1 MKGDGTIRICGDYK
15 QTVNRAAK
23 TDAYPLPRIE
33 DLFAFLTGGQLFTK
47 LDLAHAY
54 QQVPL
59 DKDSQLVTTIN
70 THKGLYCYNRLPF
83 GIASAPAI
91 FQRAIE
97 AILQGIIPHVCV
109 YLDDILVTGVNS
121 DDHLQTLEAVLTK
134 LEEAGIRLKHS
145 KCSFMLPSL
154 EYLGHKISS
163 KGLQPTSQ
171 KVKAI
176 HEAPAP
182 KDVSQLKSF
191 LGLLN
196 YYCKFLPNL
205 SMTLSPLY
213 KLLQKKT
220 NWQWGTE
227 QQEAFTKAKQS
238 LTSDCLLVHYDPDKD
253 LVLACDASPY
263 GIGAVLSHKM
273 EKSDDKP
280 IAFASR
286 TLATAERH
294 YSQLDKESL
303 AIIFGCQ
310 EVPSIHV
317 WQTFHNFI

>member
-1 MKGDGTIRICGDYK
+1 MRI
-15 QTVNRAAK
+15 
-23 TDAYPLPRIE
+23 LFPRIE
-33 DLFAFLTGGQLFTK
+33 DLFASLTGGQLFTK

-70 THKGLYCYNRLPF
+70 THKGLYCYNRLSF

-97 AILQGIIPHVCV
+97 AILQGIPHVCV

-163 KGLQPTSQ
+163 KGLQPTSE

-182 KDVSQLKSF
+182 
-191 LGLLN
+191 
-196 YYCKFLPNL
+196 P
-205 SMTLSPLY
+205 
-213 KLLQKKT
+213 
-220 NWQWGTE
+220 
-227 QQEAFTKAKQS
+227 
-238 LTSDCLLVHYDPDKD
+238 
-253 LVLACDASPY
+253 
-263 GIGAVLSHKM
+263 
-273 EKSDDKP
+273 
-280 IAFASR
+280 
-286 TLATAERH
+286 AE
-294 YSQLDKESL
+294 
-303 AIIFGCQ
+303 IIFGVIELLLQ
-310 EVPSIHV
+310 VPTQLVNDSVPTLQIAPEED
-317 WQTFHNFI
+317 